1 MTHLLAPLERLLD
14 PAAQFPASA
23 SSASSSASSSS
34 SSSSF
39 VSIGVG
45 DGGNEVGMGKV
56 RGRVLGSSVPQAAKV
71 SCVVAA
77 DHLLVCGV
85 SNWGGTAI
93 AAALMLLAHDDENRV
108 LQERQER
115 LPVGQAA
122 EAEAEGGERG
132 GGGGG
137 GGGSSAAAEQ
147 AASGSEA
154 NPNSSVVGVC
164 ESSGAVSS
172 MDLRE
177 QDAPMR
183 ARDCYQTKLAYP
195 LRRAWAE
202 GLPSDADDVAVLEAM
217 VAAGCRDGCSQRNE
231 ATVDGL
237 PFEDSLQINRAL
249 KEIFLREPE

>member
-1 MTHLLAPLERLLD
+1 MLVLFLN
-14 PAAQFPASA
+14 A
-23 SSASSSASSSS
+23 SSLAARACTSRSST
-34 SSSSF
+34 
-39 VSIGVG
+39 
-45 DGGNEVGMGKV
+45 
-56 RGRVLGSSVPQAAKV
+56 SV
-71 SCVVAA
+71 
-77 DHLLVCGV
+77 
-85 SNWGGTAI
+85 GTARS
-93 AAALMLLAHDDENRV
+93 A
-108 LQERQER
+108 R
-115 LPVGQAA
+115 LFRSRIVF
-122 EAEAEGGERG
+122 RRTR
-132 GGGGG
+132 
-137 GGGSSAAAEQ
+137 
-147 AASGSEA
+147 
-154 NPNSSVVGVC
+154 C

-183 ARDCYQTKLAYP
+183 ARDCYQTTLAYP